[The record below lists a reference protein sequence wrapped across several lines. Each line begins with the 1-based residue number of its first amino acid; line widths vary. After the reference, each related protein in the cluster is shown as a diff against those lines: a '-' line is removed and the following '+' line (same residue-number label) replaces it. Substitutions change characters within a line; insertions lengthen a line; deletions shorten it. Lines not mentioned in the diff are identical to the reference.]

1 MFSTYLKNLLLNW
14 TSRGVAMPA
23 APTNLHMSLHNG
35 NPTGTG
41 LVADVTTTVRVAG
54 RISIAN
60 TSSWNAIGGTGETRE
75 TTNSILL
82 DFGNSAGAVSGQVTH
97 AALWDAASG
106 GNCLE
111 FTPLITPI
119 TVLTGT
125 PVSVLIG
132 NLKLRLP

>member
-1 MFSTYLKNLLLNW
+1 
-14 TSRGVAMPA
+14 
-23 APTNLHMSLHNG
+23 MSLHNG

-60 TSSWNAIGGTGETRE
+60 TSSWSAIGGTGEVRE

-82 DFGNSAGAVSGQVTH
+82 DFGASAGVVSGQVTH
-97 AALWDAASG
+97 AALWDADVG

-119 TVLTGT
+119 TVGIGT
-125 PVSVLIG
+125 PVSILIG